1 MKRVGYYDSVLGRML
16 MIAEEEAICGLYFE
30 GQRYYPQDLNECV
43 KEDDDTLNSCRRWL
57 DEFFSGKEP
66 SFIPKLQ
73 LSGTA
78 FQKKV
83 YETLLKIP
91 YGKTISYK
99 RLGEMMALQS
109 YSCQAIG
116 SAVGHNP
123 ISLIVPCHRVIG
135 ADGSLKG
142 YAGGIERKRYLVEM
156 ERRSIEER

>member
-1 MKRVGYYDSVLGRML
+1 MKRVGYYDSVLGRIL

-30 GQRYYPQDLNECV
+30 GQRYYPQDLDGCV

-116 SAVGHNP
+116 NAVGHNP

-142 YAGGIERKRYLVEM
+142 YAGGIERKRYLLEM